1 MKTENWYGNDIR
13 FIEKNGEWWAIFED
27 ILEALHLGAFME
39 TELDPEVLERVH
51 IDGKSELVINELG
64 IYQLLIRS
72 RRLEARKFRRWSA
85 KVMQKLRRTIGLEG
99 YEVMKITEPETQA
112 EIDCILDS
120 LYYDEETGHIMQ
132 SVTVQNGDVEQVI
145 FK

>member
-1 MKTENWYGNDIR
+1 MKTENWYGHDIR
-13 FIEKNGEWWAIFED
+13 FIEKNGEWCAIFD
-27 ILEALHLGAFME
+27 DVIEALSFGSYME
-39 TELDPEVLERVH
+39 NELDPEVLERVH

-72 RRLEARKFRRWSA
+72 RRLEARKFRRWST

-132 SVTVQNGDVEQVI
+132 SVTVHGGDVEQVI